1 VHAHTE
7 KDWQTPSSSP
17 QRLLYYIET
26 RLNSKHSTLQGARK
40 LLQPKTQDKYERVT
54 ELAKRR
60 GFFWPSYEIYGGTAG
75 FVTFGPLGT
84 VMKRRIEDKFREF
97 FIRRLGMQEIE
108 SSIVT
113 PEKVFEASGHLT
125 HFKEPLVECLK
136 CKKRFRAD
144 HLLEEQAKMS
154 DTETEKLSL
163 KELDKAIKEKA
174 IHCPECN
181 SKNFG
186 EAKQFLTMFTTT
198 IGPYS
203 EAVGYGRPEAAQ
215 GIFVEFKRLYEYARE
230 KIPFGVVQ
238 IGHALR
244 NEISPRQG
252 LIRLR
257 EFTIMDIEFF
267 FDPEEPCTWIKQ
279 VENETLRLIPAGL
292 KKKNVKEP
300 IEVTVKE
307 ALKKGYVKTSW
318 QAYFMVLAKRFLTE
332 LGVPAEKQRFIEKLE
347 WEKAHYS
354 LQSFDQEI
362 YLDRWGWTEVSGNAY
377 RTDYD
382 LTGHMNSSGVDMR
395 VFKEYEKPV
404 IEEKLV
410 IKPIMAKLGP
420 AFKKDAAKVA
430 ELLAK
435 TNSAEVEK
443 AFKKQGFLMLGSFK
457 ILLEQVEIS
466 RVKTEETGRRFVPH
480 VVEPSFGSD
489 RLAYIALEYAY
500 QQKKDRML
508 LKLPREI
515 APVQIAVFPLVNKDG
530 LPEEAKKIC
539 QKLLDEGFAVE
550 YDDSGSVGRRY
561 ARMDEVG
568 TPLCVTIDYRTLK
581 DKTVTIRDRDTWKQV
596 RTNVKRLVDL
606 LRAYFCYK
614 KDFGDLGELIK
625 E

>member
-1 VHAHTE
+1 
-7 KDWQTPSSSP
+7 
-17 QRLLYYIET
+17 
-26 RLNSKHSTLQGARK
+26 
-40 LLQPKTQDKYERVT
+40 
-54 ELAKRR
+54 
-60 GFFWPSYEIYGGTAG
+60 
-75 FVTFGPLGT
+75 
-84 VMKRRIEDKFREF
+84 
-97 FIRRLGMQEIE
+97 
-108 SSIVT
+108 
-113 PEKVFEASGHLT
+113 
-125 HFKEPLVECLK
+125 
-136 CKKRFRAD
+136 
-144 HLLEEQAKMS
+144 
-154 DTETEKLSL
+154 
-163 KELDKAIKEKA
+163 
-174 IHCPECN
+174 
-181 SKNFG
+181 
-186 EAKQFLTMFTTT
+186 
-198 IGPYS
+198 
-203 EAVGYGRPEAAQ
+203 
-215 GIFVEFKRLYEYARE
+215 
-230 KIPFGVVQ
+230 
-238 IGHALR
+238 
-244 NEISPRQG
+244 
-252 LIRLR
+252 
-257 EFTIMDIEFF
+257 
-267 FDPEEPCTWIKQ
+267 
-279 VENETLRLIPAGL
+279 
-292 KKKNVKEP
+292 
-300 IEVTVKE
+300 
-307 ALKKGYVKTSW
+307 
-318 QAYFMVLAKRFLTE
+318 
-332 LGVPAEKQRFIEKLE
+332 
-347 WEKAHYS
+347 
-354 LQSFDQEI
+354 
-362 YLDRWGWTEVSGNAY
+362 
-377 RTDYD
+377 
-382 LTGHMNSSGVDMR
+382 MNSSGVDMR